1 MDTIREL
8 SLPLNIEPLRT
19 GLLKKLADAG
29 PATGERK
36 SVLFWT
42 VSGEVNNT
50 RKERIENIVLKAY
63 KDQSSTPEHADPS
76 HYSSYDNLTISE
88 DDDRNLE
95 LLRSLVKS
103 GSDVSLVRAAAER
116 LIDLD
121 LNWERRTITDEMT
134 GLYTRGFCVGAI
146 KEFLESYLTGNSDA
160 AICFTDIDDLKLH
173 NEQGYPVGNGVIK
186 AVAVALRDS
195 GEIAGRFFSGD
206 EDIVIIP
213 NVKSGVEAD
222 FLMETVRTQ
231 LLPKAIE
238 DVREL
243 NDENFRIGDKNID
256 FSYGYTTFREVMEYL
271 VESGFDQS
279 DMSYDEISDRVINT
293 VIHIGQSMQ
302 IIEKGRKKK
311 LPDDEIR
318 KNLTQSLSTR
328 NVSEYDKIVK
338 FCLKRKGIN

>member
-1 MDTIREL
+1 MDANFE
-8 SLPLNIEPLRT
+8 SLPPPNIEPLRT

-29 PATGERK
+29 PAIGERK

-42 VSGEVNNT
+42 VPGEVDLT
-50 RKERIENIVLKAY
+50 RKLRIENIVLKAY
-63 KDQSSTPEHADPS
+63 KDQSATSEHADSP
-76 HYSSYDNLTISE
+76 HYTSYENLTERE

-116 LIDLD
+116 LVDLD

-146 KEFLESYLTGNSDA
+146 REFLESYLTGNSDA
-160 AICFTDIDDLKLH
+160 AICFTDIDDLKEH
-173 NEQGYPVGNGVIK
+173 NKEGYPVGDGVIR

-195 GEIAGRFFSGD
+195 GEIAGRFYSGD

-213 NVKSGVEAD
+213 NVRSGEEAA
-222 FLMETVRTQ
+222 LAMETVRTK
-231 LLPKAIE
+231 LLPEAVE
-238 DVREL
+238 DVRAL
-243 NDENFRIGDKNID
+243 NNDNFRIGSKSID
-256 FSYGYTTFREVMEYL
+256 FSYGYTTFREVMEFL
-271 VESGFDQS
+271 AESGFDPS
-279 DMSYDEISDRVINT
+279 EISYDEMSDRVINT

-311 LPDDEIR
+311 LSDDEIR
-318 KNLTQSLSTR
+318 NNLTQSLSTR